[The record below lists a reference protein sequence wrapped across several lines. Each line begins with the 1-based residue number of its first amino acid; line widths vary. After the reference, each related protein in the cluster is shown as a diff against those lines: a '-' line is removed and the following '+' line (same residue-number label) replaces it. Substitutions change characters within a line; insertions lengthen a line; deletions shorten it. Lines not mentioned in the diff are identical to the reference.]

1 MIQGSLSVVLEDRSE
16 EALLRPVLP
25 SLMGDVG
32 PDGVSS
38 TTIGG
43 IGRDLDTSSS
53 VNDNA
58 TGSSLTL
65 V

>member
-16 EALLRPVLP
+16 EALLRPDLP
-25 SLMGDVG
+25 SLIGDVE
-32 PDGVSS
+32 PDGVSR

-43 IGRDLDTSSS
+43 IGRDLDISSS
-53 VNDNA
+53 GIT

-65 V
+65 G